1 MVARPSRV
9 KLWKFRMSAD
19 PSDSAHAPLLPL
31 SAPGLTRRRILQ
43 GGLAATFLAHVA
55 GARAEDAGETS
66 RPASLPTSASAERPQ
81 PVPVPASGAQ
91 RLRAAEAP
99 YPLKP
104 QGDATRLWCFE
115 ETSPGPLL
123 RVRKGEELAVMLE
136 NGISQPITLHWHGLR
151 VPNRFDGVGGL
162 TEEPLAPGA
171 SREIR
176 FAPRDAGTYWY
187 RSMVPALAAEQ
198 TERGLYGVLVVDED
212 EPPQV
217 DADLVMVLDDWA
229 LGEDNQIRPSFGTA
243 EDIGAVGRLGNWLTV
258 NSEAP
263 PESFSIAPGGRVRL
277 RLLNAANARPISL
290 RFDQLAVE
298 VIAFDGQPAEPFT
311 PARNSLALLPGN
323 RADLIITCAPEAGVA
338 GHVVAALGAGLPLL
352 TIKTD
357 GAPSPSANAAPIRLP
372 GNNLPETIDLAA
384 ALRADV
390 VLEGGLPANASSPNA
405 PSPNAP
411 PPVDVSRIWRINGV
425 AFTDARTPLFSAGQG
440 KPVVLSFINKTE
452 FLQALHLHGHTARLL
467 HVLDDGWEPYWQDTI
482 AVPAGYTIRV
492 AFITEGAG
500 QWMISSAILDRLG
513 GGMATWF
520 TVT

>member
-1 MVARPSRV
+1 
-9 KLWKFRMSAD
+9 MSAD
-19 PSDSAHAPLLPL
+19 PSESAHAPLSPL
-31 SAPGLTRRRILQ
+31 SAPGLSRRRVVQ
-43 GGLAATFLAHVA
+43 GGLVATLLAHVA

-66 RPASLPTSASAERPQ
+66 RPASLSTPAAAEPPQ
-81 PVPVPASGAQ
+81 LTPAPVSGAQ
-91 RLRAAEAP
+91 RLRAAEASW
-99 YPLKP
+99 PLKP
-104 QGDATRLWCFE
+104 SGDATRLWCFE

-151 VPNRFDGVGGL
+151 LPNRLDGVGGL

-198 TERGLYGVLVVDED
+198 TERGLYGVLVVEED
-212 EPPQV
+212 EPPPV
-217 DADLVMVLDDWA
+217 DADLVIVLDDWA
-229 LGEDNQIRPSFGTA
+229 LADDGQIAPGFGTA
-243 EDIGAVGRLGNWLTV
+243 EEIGTVGRLGNWLTV
-258 NSEAP
+258 NSEPP
-263 PESFSIAPGGRVRL
+263 PESFSVAPGGRVRL

-298 VIAFDGQPAEPFT
+298 VIALDGQPAEPFT

-323 RADLIITCAPEAGVA
+323 RADLIITCAPEAGVS
-338 GHVVAALGAGLPLL
+338 GHVVAVLGPGLPLL

-357 GAPSPSANAAPIRLP
+357 GAPAPSANAADIKPP
-372 GNNLPETIDLAA
+372 GNGLPETIDLAA
-384 ALRADV
+384 ALRVDV
-390 VLEGGLPANASSPNA
+390 VLEGGLPPNT
-405 PSPNAP
+405 P

-425 AFTDARTPLFSAGQG
+425 AFTDAVAPLFSTGQG
-440 KPVVLSFINKTE
+440 KPVVLSLVNKTE
-452 FLQALHLHGHTARLL
+452 MLQALHLHGHTARLL
-467 HVLDDGWEPYWQDTI
+467 HALDDGWEPYWQDTL
-482 AVPAGYTIRV
+482 AVPAGRTVRI